1 MDSQSFDRKV
11 AGSTVTLEI
20 APSAMWVPLAARTGR
35 TFDTTPCVGLA
46 TQGLW
51 ILVLAMVTFHPV
63 SAFGAESVDDIG
75 FFASAVLVLGGPVIG
90 AMFIYGLLNILRG
103 ATTWPWTTTT
113 LAYLLWSRIPWNFA
127 KADIASILVPL
138 VDHARIEGGT
148 IQFVGSDG
156 GYLTGPK
163 RDALVSAI
171 EKWVKNGYK
180 VRYIL
185 VSLGDEATSSLEAL
199 KRSLGDRLE
208 VFVLTP
214 PPPPPKNNT
223 SAPEQASVK
232 RVLKKVRR
240 LQDVLTTCHP
250 TLMWSAEGD
259 RKAMWIEGDHPFGE
273 DVSYN
278 NQWVPPA
285 AMGKLASDSPER
297 TSNDVFST
305 WHTQLEFLCDHIRKE
320 EMRSFSDE

>member
-1 MDSQSFDRKV
+1 M
-11 AGSTVTLEI
+11 TVTLEI
-20 APSAMWVPLAARTGR
+20 APSAMSVPLPARTRR
-35 TFDTTPCVGLA
+35 TFDTTLCVC
-46 TQGLW
+46 LW

-75 FFASAVLVLGGPVIG
+75 FFASALLVLGGPVIG
-90 AMFIYGLLNILRG
+90 AMLIYVLLNIPRV
-103 ATTWPWTTTT
+103 ATTWPWMTTA
-113 LAYLLWSRIPWNFA
+113 LARFHWSKVPTNFA

-138 VDHARIEGGT
+138 VDHAGLEGGT

-156 GYLTGPK
+156 GYLTGRK

-171 EKWVKNGYK
+171 EKWAKNGYK

-185 VSLGDEATSSLEAL
+185 VSPSDEATSSLEEL
-199 KRSLGDRLE
+199 KCNLGDHLE
-208 VFVLTP
+208 VFVLNP
-214 PPPPPKNNT
+214 QKHT

-232 RVLKKVRR
+232 RVPKKVRR

-259 RKAMWIEGDHPFGE
+259 RKAMWIEGDHPFAE

-297 TSNDVFST
+297 TWNDVFST
-305 WHTQLEFLCDHIRKE
+305 WHTQLELLCDHIRKE
-320 EMRSFSDE
+320 EMRPSSGE

>member
-1 MDSQSFDRKV
+1 MRAVRPSIGKADVERLRLNGRVGLRFAKSLATAMRDKMFLASLRYGLVPKAASFRCPLASLPVVGGIESRAFTRNVEPRKMDSQSFDRKV

-185 VSLGDEATSSLEAL
+185 VSPGDEATSSLEAL

-214 PPPPPKNNT
+214 PKK
-223 SAPEQASVK
+223 QHK
-232 RVLKKVRR
+232 R
-240 LQDVLTTCHP
+240 P
-250 TLMWSAEGD
+250 
-259 RKAMWIEGDHPFGE
+259 
-273 DVSYN
+273 
-278 NQWVPPA
+278 
-285 AMGKLASDSPER
+285 
-297 TSNDVFST
+297 
-305 WHTQLEFLCDHIRKE
+305 
-320 EMRSFSDE
+320 